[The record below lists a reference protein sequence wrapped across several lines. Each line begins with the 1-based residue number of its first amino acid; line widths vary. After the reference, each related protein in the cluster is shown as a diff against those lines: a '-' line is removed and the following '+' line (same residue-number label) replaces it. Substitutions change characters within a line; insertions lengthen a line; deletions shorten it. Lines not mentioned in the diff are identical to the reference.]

1 MPEVCRFYG
10 IVIRIYTDDHSP
22 PHFHAV
28 YGEHEALVGIE
39 SLEFVRGALPGRAR
53 RLVME
58 WASLHRSEPR
68 DAWQRARN
76 LEPPG
81 KIAPLE

>member
-10 IVIRIYTDDHSP
+10 IVIRMYAHDHSP

-28 YGEHEALVGIE
+28 YGEHEALVEIE
-39 SLEFVRGALPGRAR
+39 NLEIVRGALPARAR
-53 RLVME
+53 RLVLE
-58 WASLHRSEPR
+58 WASLRRPELQE
-68 DAWQRARN
+68 AWQRARN